1 MNGATGILQRIEYV
15 TMRDT
20 QARVP
25 CILWIEFDD
34 PTVGTEK
41 RANSKARYL
50 RDNTILNTWIP
61 IKLETRR
68 FQREEGRELLSYC

>member
-1 MNGATGILQRIEYV
+1 MTRNNDTSDGLVNGATGILQRIKYA

-34 PTVGTEK
+34 QTVGTEK
-41 RANSKARYL
+41 RANTKARYL
-50 RDNTILNTWIP
+50 SDNTILKT
-61 IKLETRR
+61 
-68 FQREEGRELLSYC
+68 